1 MDTNITARVVPLPY
15 PESPSVA
22 DWQAETAP
30 QQAAAQVQPAIAEGE
45 QS

>member
-1 MDTNITARVVPLPY
+1 MDTNITARSVPLPY

-22 DWQAETAP
+22 DWHAEHAP
-30 QQAAAQVQPAIAEGE
+30 QQPATPAQPAPAVGM